1 MFQNMAFLVVSLKIY
16 QNIKFDQFVELKKE
30 NFFRN
35 TQTFG
40 VDQITV
46 RNVSLFPKTLN
57 FIENVACHMLD

>member
-46 RNVSLFPKTLN
+46 RNVRLFPKTLN